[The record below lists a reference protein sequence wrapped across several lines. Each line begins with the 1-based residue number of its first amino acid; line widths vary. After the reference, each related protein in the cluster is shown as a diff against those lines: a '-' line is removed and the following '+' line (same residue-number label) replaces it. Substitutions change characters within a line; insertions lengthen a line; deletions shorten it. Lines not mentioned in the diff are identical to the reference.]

1 MTRRT
6 AAAALPTRVFV
17 VALLAV
23 MVAAQSTVRG
33 APTLEDQVH
42 AIAKDLMCPV
52 CAGQTVADSG
62 SQLAQQM
69 RAEIRQRLQAGQTR
83 EEIIAYFVGQFGEGA
98 LASPRPKGSG
108 LVLWLSLPL
117 AFLLGVFLLRRF
129 LRGNLTAACARPEG
143 PPPATPEEAEQI
155 AQALRRLDDS
165 R

>member
-1 MTRRT
+1 MTHRL
-6 AAAALPTRVFV
+6 AAAALAATGLV
-17 VALLAV
+17 VSVLAV
-23 MVAAQSTVRG
+23 IAVAQSTALG
-33 APTLEDQVH
+33 APTLEDQIH

-52 CAGQTVADSG
+52 CAGQTVADSN

-117 AFLLGVFLLRRF
+117 AFLMGVLLLRRF
-129 LRGNLTAACARPEG
+129 LRGNLAAARATPQG

>member
-1 MTRRT
+1 MIRGM
-6 AAAALPTRVFV
+6 AAAACRAGVLI
-17 VALLAV
+17 VAVLAV
-23 MVAAQSTVRG
+23 LAVAQPAAQG

-52 CAGQTVADSG
+52 CAGQTVADSD

-69 RAEIRQRLQAGQTR
+69 RTEIRQRLRAGQTR

-108 LVLWLSLPL
+108 LVLWLSLPV
-117 AFLLGVFLLRRF
+117 AFLAGLLILRRF
-129 LRGNLTAACARPEG
+129 LRGNLAAAKARSA
-143 PPPATPEEAEQI
+143 PPPAPTPEEAEAI
-155 AQALRRLDDS
+155 ARALRALDDD

>member
-1 MTRRT
+1 MM
-6 AAAALPTRVFV
+6 PTTVFV
-17 VALLAV
+17 VAVLAV
-23 MVAAQSTVRG
+23 MVVGQSAALG
-33 APTLEDQVH
+33 APTLEDQIH

-52 CAGQTVADSG
+52 CAGQTVADSN
-62 SQLAQQM
+62 SQLAVQM

-108 LVLWLSLPL
+108 LVLWLSLPV
-117 AFLLGVFLLRRF
+117 AFLLGLLALRRF
-129 LRGNLTAACARPEG
+129 LRGNLAAARATPQG

-155 AQALRRLDDS
+155 ARALRRLDDS